1 MNITVTDIL
10 TMIGSFILI
19 ILVLF
24 AAWYA
29 TRWYARRMGPSV
41 GGRNIRVVDRA
52 TLANNAAIVIAEICG
67 RYYLFGVS
75 ERRVSLI
82 QELVDFEEESR
93 HSEPPVT
100 FQSLLEKFTAGR
112 NAGAGSARPKEVNEN
127 DGEPQ

>member
-1 MNITVTDIL
+1 MPDIGDIFTL
-10 TMIGSFILI
+10 LGSFILI

-82 QELVDFEEESR
+82 QELSDFEEEI
-93 HSEPPVT
+93 PPAQNVT
-100 FQSLLEKFTAGR
+100 FQKLFEKLTSGK
-112 NAGAGSARPKEVNEN
+112 GADMAKEK
-127 DGEPQ
+127 DGEHK